1 MRPNITVKMATA
13 AGASCGIDPPE
24 PASDNFFSVV
34 PSFLFSDVSSDPEL
48 LFSLNKALNTFSAIL

>member
-1 MRPNITVKMATA
+1 MKMATA
-13 AGASCGIDPPE
+13 AGASCVIDPPE

-48 LFSLNKALNTFSAIL
+48 LFSLNLALNTFSAIL